1 MNLQGNRQRLF
12 APQGRSNRRPLLP
25 GDPVL
30 WGIPIAITLL
40 AGVLIASTQRDSPL
54 ADWENHW
61 ITGAIGLAIA
71 AGLARIDLEKLEKL
85 LVPVYLLTLGSLLA
99 VKVVGTS
106 ALGAQ
111 RWISI
116 GGLHVQPSEFA
127 KLAAILLLAGIL
139 ARHPVERPGDLLRPL
154 GVIVVPWALV
164 FIQPDLGTSLVYGA
178 IVLVMLF
185 WAGLP
190 LPWLVLLISPLPTAI
205 LAGTFKLAL
214 IPWFLLL
221 AYLAWRSLPWKRLGL
236 AVSLAV
242 NSIFAVI
249 TPLLWEHGLKDYQK
263 DRLVLF
269 LDPSKD
275 PLGGGYHLIQ
285 SRIGIG
291 SGQLFGTGIL
301 HGHLTKLQFI
311 PEQHTDFIF
320 SALGEEGGFLGCLV
334 LLIAYAVMTWK
345 LLQIAGR
352 ARSDFESLVVV
363 GILAMLMF
371 QVVINICMTIGLG
384 PVTGIPLPWMSYGR
398 FAMLVNFISIG
409 LVASVQRRSGGRNPL
424 AR

>member
-1 MNLQGNRQRLF
+1 M
-12 APQGRSNRRPLLP
+12 A
-25 GDPVL
+25 
-30 WGIPIAITLL
+30 
-40 AGVLIASTQRDSPL
+40 
-54 ADWENHW
+54 
-61 ITGAIGLAIA
+61 
-71 AGLARIDLEKLEKL
+71 
-85 LVPVYLLTLGSLLA
+85 
-99 VKVVGTS
+99 
-106 ALGAQ
+106 
-111 RWISI
+111 
-116 GGLHVQPSEFA
+116 
-127 KLAAILLLAGIL
+127 
-139 ARHPVERPGDLLRPL
+139 
-154 GVIVVPWALV
+154 
-164 FIQPDLGTSLVYGA
+164 
-178 IVLVMLF
+178 
-185 WAGLP
+185 
-190 LPWLVLLISPLPTAI
+190 
-205 LAGTFKLAL
+205 AL

-236 AVSLAV
+236 AVSLAL
-242 NSIFAVI
+242 NSVFAVI

-291 SGQLFGTGIL
+291 SGQLFGTGLL

-334 LLIAYAVMTWK
+334 LLVAYAVLAWK